1 MVDNVAVTAGTGTTI
16 AADDIGA
23 GVLAQRVK
31 PVWGPDGTGNDT
43 DVATGKPLP
52 IQLRGS
58 DGTDVSKLLPVTAA
72 QGTASALNATVV
84 GTGTFATQSAATI
97 ADGASATLGAKA
109 DAKSTAT
116 DTTAVTAMSVLKQIS
131 ASVQAPPSQ
140 AVTNAGTFAA
150 QATLAAGSGV
160 LAGIYTAIPASQT
173 AFSCSLS
180 SSPDSGATGDY
191 LDHVVVIPATT
202 APGVVTILDS
212 STALISYPGGGTTAL
227 LTLTPFTI
235 YVGAVSKNGAWKIT
249 TGANVSVLAVGKF
262 S

>member
-1 MVDNVAVTAGTGTTI
+1 MADNVAITSGSGTTI

-72 QGTASALNATVV
+72 QATAASLNATVV

-97 ADGASATLGAKA
+97 ADGASVTLGAKA

-131 ASVQAPPSQ
+131 ASVQAPP
-140 AVTNAGTFAA
+140 
-150 QATLAAGSGV
+150 
-160 LAGIYTAIPASQT
+160 
-173 AFSCSLS
+173 
-180 SSPDSGATGDY
+180 
-191 LDHVVVIPATT
+191 
-202 APGVVTILDS
+202 
-212 STALISYPGGGTTAL
+212 
-227 LTLTPFTI
+227 
-235 YVGAVSKNGAWKIT
+235 
-249 TGANVSVLAVGKF
+249 
-262 S
+262 